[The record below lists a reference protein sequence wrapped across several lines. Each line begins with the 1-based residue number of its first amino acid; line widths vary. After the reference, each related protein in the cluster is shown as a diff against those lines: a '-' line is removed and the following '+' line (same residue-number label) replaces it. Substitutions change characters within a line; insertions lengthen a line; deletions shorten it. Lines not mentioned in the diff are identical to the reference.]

1 VPPEVRIIQE
11 MASLDG
17 GQWNGLTGRGN
28 PFLRHEFLLAL
39 EQSGCVGSGTG
50 WQPMHL
56 VVVDRGRL
64 TAALPLYRKSDSW
77 GEFVFDWAWS
87 HAYQQAGLPY
97 YPKLVC
103 AVPFTPVTGPRLL
116 CADPGGPE
124 ASALVQSALELAGSL
139 DASSLHVLFP
149 DAPSLRALDGGE
161 FLLRQDCQF
170 HWHNRDFSDF
180 EDFLASF
187 TSKQRKNV
195 HRERRRIAEA
205 GITFRRLRGA
215 ELGAKDWEF
224 VYQCYANTFLQRG
237 RTPYLNPAFFRA
249 LANQMG
255 EDVLVILAHQA
266 GAPLAMALCFLGTDT
281 LYGRYWGSVRAVHSL
296 HFETCYYQGIEACLE
311 LGLTHFDPG
320 TQGEHKLTRGF
331 DPVITHSAHWIA
343 HPAFRQAIEKFVQ
356 RESQH
361 VQAYQQAARQWLP
374 FRRGEIR

>member
-1 VPPEVRIIQE
+1 